1 MPNTIKL
8 DTWTDYKS
16 LMVSLEEVLDNQ
28 IENCRYEE
36 DCDDPYENNNVADCN
51 SALKQLVAKAHPLS
65 TTCDVVL
72 PIPLLEVIPFKP
84 ITLTKNMFSNFEWDF
99 VEMAMEY
106 NELYGSEED
115 A

>member
-8 DTWTDYKS
+8 DTWIDYKS

-51 SALKQLVAKAHPLS
+51 SALKQLVG
-65 TTCDVVL
+65 
-72 PIPLLEVIPFKP
+72 LEVIPFKP

-99 VEMAMEY
+99 VEMAIEY